1 MISNVRENSER
12 NEAREG
18 PIAIAIDSDKTSC
31 QALKWAVDRYI
42 PRDGTVKL
50 VHVIQR
56 SALNANGSHTDD
68 ESSERQNNGKRSTNF
83 LPLRCLCMR
92 RNIQSEVVL
101 LEDQDVAKALIEYIS
116 QNCIS
121 TFLLGASLK
130 KSITRLF
137 KADDIPSNVM
147 RWAPDFC
154 TVLVISKG
162 RLSSVRS
169 ATRPLPQAL
178 PSPSSGTAPLSPCS
192 NTDEAPSEMSL
203 SREDDVFFEEFSSLD
218 RDSSVNYSRIS
229 TDSSGLSFYKKLA
242 TPYMLE
248 IPRFS
253 GLYDEKSNCSVYLN
267 SPSDENKGA
276 LVSPLSPVDDAE
288 SEMRRL
294 KKELKETMN
303 MYHSACKEA
312 LMEKER
318 ATELEMW
325 KKKAEL
331 RLQLAEETATMAIM
345 EMEKTK
351 LKVQQRVEAET
362 KAVRGRRS
370 DDRQMVLDALG
381 DSHFEVKHE
390 SLLHI
395 LVVLLLF
402 YVYFALKKFSFL

>member
-1 MISNVRENSER
+1 MRDNIER
-12 NEAREG
+12 NEVREG
-18 PIAIAIDSDKTSC
+18 PIAIAIDRDKTTSC
-31 QALKWAVDRYI
+31 QALKWAVDHYI
-42 PRDGTVKL
+42 PRGGTVKL
-50 VHVIQR
+50 VHVVQR
-56 SALNANGSHTDD
+56 SALNNANGSYNTDD
-68 ESSERQNNGKRSTNF
+68 ESSDRPHNDKRSTLF

-154 TVLVISKG
+154 SVLVISKG

-178 PSPSSGTAPLSPCS
+178 PSSSSGTAPLSPRS
-192 NTDEAPSEMSL
+192 NADEAPSEMSL
-203 SREDDVFFEEFSSLD
+203 SREDDVFFEEFLSLD
-218 RDSSVNYSRIS
+218 PDSSVNISSRFS
-229 TDSSGLSFYKKLA
+229 TDSSVFSFYEKLA
-242 TPYMLE
+242 APHMLD

-253 GLYDEKSNCSVYLN
+253 GLDDEKAKFSIYLN
-267 SPSDENKGA
+267 SPSDEKNCTLA
-276 LVSPLSPVDDAE
+276 SPLSPTDDAE
-288 SEMRRL
+288 ADMRRL

-303 MYHSACKEA
+303 MYHAACKEA

-318 ATELEMW
+318 AVELEMW
-325 KKKAEL
+325 KRKAEL
-331 RLQLAEETATMAIM
+331 RIQMAEDTTTMAIM

-351 LKVQQRVEAET
+351 LELRRRVEAQM
-362 KAVRGRRS
+362 KAVKGKES
-370 DDRQMVLDALG
+370 DDGKMVWDTLG
-381 DSHFEVKHE
+381 ESHLVVKHE

-395 LVVLLLF
+395 LVVLFLF
-402 YVYFALKKFSFL
+402 YIYFTLRKLYFL